1 MNALEKALA
10 TWDYGLGGP
19 LHSYLENVEIVDF
32 VVHIEEIRSKAAMTQ
47 PASALIERMQAVINE
62 AKGGG
67 HVRA

>member
-10 TWDYGLGGP
+10 TRDCGRDGP
-19 LHSYLENVEIVDF
+19 IQDYLENVGIADF
-32 VVHIEEIRSKAAMTQ
+32 VTHVEEIRSNAAMTQ